1 MDGTYYKFRQIMA
14 LAEQHPN
21 DMELGE
27 KVREFYWAQKKT
39 QANPNQLKI
48 QFPDEEIIEDT
59 DIDKIARRA
68 ED

>member
-1 MDGTYYKFRQIMA
+1 MA

-39 QANPNQLKI
+39 QADPNQLKI
-48 QFPDEEIIEDT
+48 QFPDEEIIED
-59 DIDKIARRA
+59 IDKVARRA